1 VERVVYELAQVQD
14 AAVIG
19 VADERWG
26 ERPVAVV
33 VLRPGASLTLGA
45 LQQHCR
51 ARLAGFKVP
60 RELIV
65 RAELPRNPSGKILKR
80 ALREEIAGSAS
91 RS

>member
-1 VERVVYELAQVQD
+1 MQD

-33 VLRPGASLTLGA
+33 VLKPGAVTQLEA

-51 ARLAGFKVP
+51 AKLAGFKMP
-60 RELIV
+60 KELIV
-65 RAELPRNPSGKILKR
+65 RTELPRNPSGKILKR
-80 ALREEIAGSAS
+80 ALRDEIAAGTNS
-91 RS
+91 